1 MRSITSQL
9 LISASVMLVIA
20 FFASPAQAA
29 YPGGNG
35 RIAFASG
42 GFPRALATIEPN
54 GSGRTQIVDQ
64 GDDPVWSPDGTQIAY
79 TAPPTLTHGPQLA
92 IVNADGTGP
101 VFPTGTADNESQ
113 PSWSPDGSKIAF
125 TRFVPDGPFF
135 VFEVFAMNADGTGQ
149 ARLTDSR
156 ADDPGFAATEPA
168 WSPDGTR
175 IAFTRTIT
183 QPGNQPLDEEIYV
196 MSADGTDLTRLT
208 HNPATTVL
216 ANDLSPAWSPDG
228 TQIVFSSRREGSYGV
243 HVMNADGTGLRRV
256 AEAPQASFPAWSPD
270 GERLA
275 FANPFHDIHTVRVD
289 GTGLENVTRT
299 PSVSELNPD
308 WQPVNRVPDCSGVRA
323 TPDSLWPPNKQLR
336 AVSLSGATDPDGDAV
351 SVAISGV
358 THDEGDAVAEW
369 SPGGTAAEVLLRAD
383 RDPKGDGRLYTVA
396 FEATDEHGASCTGEA
411 IVAVPRHKP

>member
-1 MRSITSQL
+1 MRLKASL
-9 LISASVMLVIA
+9 LIVIA
-20 FFASPAQAA
+20 VALAAAPAQAA
-29 YPGGNG
+29 YPGQNG

-42 GFPRALATIEPN
+42 GFPRALVTIEPD
-54 GSGRTQIVDQ
+54 GSGSTKIVDQ
-64 GDDPVWSPDGTQIAY
+64 GDDPAWSPDGTKIAY

-92 IVNADGTGP
+92 IVDADGTGT

-113 PSWSPDGSKIAF
+113 PSWSPDGSKIVF
-125 TRFVPDGPFF
+125 TRFVPDGSFF
-135 VFEVFAMNADGTGQ
+135 VFDLFVMNADGTGQ
-149 ARLTDSR
+149 TRLTDSR

-183 QPGNQPLDEEIYV
+183 QSGNQPLDEEIYV
-196 MSADGTDLTRLT
+196 INVDGTDLTRLT

-289 GTGLENVTRT
+289 GTGLENVTGT

-308 WQPVNRVPDCSGVRA
+308 WQPVNRPPDCSGVRA
-323 TPDSLWPPNKQLR
+323 TPDSLWPPNKHLR
-336 AVSLSGATDPDGDAV
+336 SVSLSGATDPDGGPVSIAV
-351 SVAISGV
+351 SGV
-358 THDEGDAVAEW
+358 THDEGAAAADW
-369 SPGGTAAEVLLRAD
+369 SPGYSAAEVLLRAD
-383 RDPKGDGRLYTVA
+383 RDPKGDGRLYKVA
-396 FEATDEHGASCTGEA
+396 FEATDEQGASCTGEA
-411 IVAVPRHKP
+411 TVTVPRHKP